1 MSALNHPESM
11 EIDIEDEWV
20 DTDELQMAIPA
31 LSKEIPKNAPIV
43 KNTIENVDCPCL
55 EFDQV
60 RNIPVSDMLV
70 NFVHDSNG
78 NTLYRDEPVK
88 KEYPALR
95 LSNKMSQFKKVFVCI
110 SLFFENSQ
118 RVLVRVPD
126 IKSKTIFRLR
136 RENGIFIS
144 PSDLEQ
150 SHLYFKKKCV
160 NKKTGQD
167 NAFELGINYSS
178 HTNGVPSQ
186 FVFVLI
192 PFHNGKLAIDSAERS
207 EKFYVKSKRQER
219 FLNTTS
225 NKRIKKSTEAL
236 KIETDIQS
244 AKEIYNELL
253 QKLKNVQHD
262 KIHYLNMVQMVQD
275 TLPRMPE
282 CAVKIGLQYGSRAIV
297 TEDIAVL

>member
-11 EIDIEDEWV
+11 EIDSEDEWV
-20 DTDELQMAIPA
+20 DTDELQMAIPV

-55 EFDQV
+55 EFDNV
-60 RNIPVSDMLV
+60 RKIPVSDMLV
-70 NFVHDSNG
+70 NFVHDANG

-95 LSNKMSQFKKVFVCI
+95 LSNKMSQFQKVFVCI

-144 PSDLEQ
+144 PSDLEK

-192 PFHNGKLAIDSAERS
+192 PFHNGKLAMDSAERS

-219 FLNTTS
+219 FLNTNS

-262 KIHYLNMVQMVQD
+262 KIQYLNMVQMVQD
-275 TLPRMPE
+275 TLPQMPE